1 MCDWRI
7 HINLGGGKM
16 ERYFTIAILAFLASC
31 TAYEYTDADRKLQE
45 RLSGKTLVAELA
57 TVTIKSDGTFDGLA
71 GTKRDIELSGTWEIK
86 NGHYC
91 RKLDQQ
97 LKGVPVNQCQ
107 IVEFVSDNKVSF
119 DGTKPDGRKAV
130 IYTIE

>member
-1 MCDWRI
+1 MKKI
-7 HINLGGGKM
+7 FFIASLG
-16 ERYFTIAILAFLASC
+16 LLSSC
-31 TAYEYTDADRKLQE
+31 GAYEYTDADRELQE

-107 IVEFVSDNKVSF
+107 IVEFISSNKVSF
-119 DGTKPDGRKAV
+119 DGTKPDGRKPV
-130 IYTIE
+130 IYIIK